1 MMHVNVTELRQH
13 LPSYLDRVQL
23 GEEIEITSHGK
34 LIARIVPVRDEAA
47 AALERLIALRGQ
59 CALGDVMSPSGEQ
72 WDAEYGRV

>member
-1 MMHVNVTELRQH
+1 MHVNVTELRQH

-34 LIARIVPVRDEAA
+34 LIARLVPVRDEAA

-59 CALGDVMSPSGEQ
+59 CVLGDVMSPSGEQ

>member
-34 LIARIVPVRDEAA
+34 LIARIVPIRDEAA

-59 CALGDVMSPSGEQ
+59 CTLGDVMSPSGEQ